1 MKLQFQMNC
10 FLTHGRISCRN
21 VNTKF
26 LPTYLPTY
34 SITIRHYLYNYTVV
48 DASNYIQY
56 NYVARMNVNVNYISQ
71 QSGSSS
77 LQDPTTTGEWGPTAL
92 FDKL

>member
-26 LPTYLPTY
+26 LPTY
-34 SITIRHYLYNYTVV
+34 SITIRHYLCNYTVF

-56 NYVARMNVNVNYISQ
+56 NYVAKMNVNVNYIS
-71 QSGSSS
+71 
-77 LQDPTTTGEWGPTAL
+77 
-92 FDKL
+92 